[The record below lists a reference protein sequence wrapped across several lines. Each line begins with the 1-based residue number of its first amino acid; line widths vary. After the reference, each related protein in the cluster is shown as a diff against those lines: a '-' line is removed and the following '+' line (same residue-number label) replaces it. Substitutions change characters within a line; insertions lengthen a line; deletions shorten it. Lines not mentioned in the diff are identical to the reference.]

1 MKKIVASL
9 LVITMI
15 ACTIVGCGK
24 SEDTKKGGTST
35 KDIEINVWN
44 SGLGIAWL
52 EALIDEFEKTY
63 PEYNVYF
70 NETASEAAVV
80 AAYGMEDV
88 DTVDIYLSRKNYDIS
103 YTEPLNELLEVTAEG
118 DSKPLLEKFNESY
131 LALERTKDGTI
142 YSLSYGGGVLGLVYN
157 KESFAEAGIEQLP
170 RTTDELAVVCN
181 TLFSKN
187 IIPLCH
193 SQGGGYWSY
202 LEEAWFGQ
210 YEGSDYYI
218 NTFYGDPT
226 KDTFLKKDGRY
237 EVMKALEKVL
247 TPDYVLSGSNTNDFT
262 TMQTKFLNGEAA
274 MMPNGSWLAN
284 EMKAGDKMDNF
295 ATMKLPVLSAV
306 TDKLTTATKESELR
320 KVIDAIDAVTDGKE
334 DITAYQQGSDYVV
347 NGKTVS
353 SADWDYL
360 YAARNTV
367 PDNFA
372 GLAMY
377 IPSYSNAK
385 EGAKEFMKFMY
396 SDKGYKIYA
405 DTLHTTLPMQMSE
418 GELDMSDWN
427 TFEKCQVDLLNECEQ
442 SFSVFNRSKHDI
454 FSFGGAHAY
463 ADVKFETLFC
473 SRNKADRLGADE
485 AWERIVHTIKDQYE
499 STWLANIQ

>member
-15 ACTIVGCGK
+15 ACSIMGCGNK
-24 SEDTKKGGTST
+24 GGTKQEGTST

-44 SGLGIAWL
+44 SGLGLAWL
-52 EALIDEFEKTY
+52 EALIEEFEKTY

-70 NETASEAAVV
+70 NETASEEAVV

-88 DTVDIYLSRKNYDIS
+88 DTVDIYMSQKNYDIS
-103 YTEPLNELLEVTAEG
+103 YTEPLNDLLNVTAEG
-118 DSKPLLEKFNESY
+118 DSKPLIEKFNESY
-131 LALERTKDGTI
+131 LVLERTKDGNI

-157 KESFAEAGIEQLP
+157 KQFFEEAGIEQLP

-187 IIPLCH
+187 MIPLCH

-218 NTFYGDPT
+218 NTFYGEPT

-237 EVMKALEKVL
+237 EVLKALEKVL

-306 TDKLTTATKESELR
+306 TDKLTTVTKESELR

-334 DITAYQQGSDYVV
+334 DITVYQQGSDYVV

-353 SADWDYL
+353 AADWDYL

-367 PDNFA
+367 PDNYA

-385 EGAKEFMKFMY
+385 DGAKEFMKFMY
-396 SDKGYKIYA
+396 SDRGYKIYA
-405 DTLHTTLPMQMSE
+405 DTLHITLPMQMSE
-418 GELDMSDWN
+418 GELDMSEWN
-427 TFEKCQVDLLNECEQ
+427 SFEKCQVDLLDECEQ

-485 AWERIVHTIKDQYE
+485 AWELVVHTINDNYE
-499 STWLANIQ
+499 TTWLANIQ